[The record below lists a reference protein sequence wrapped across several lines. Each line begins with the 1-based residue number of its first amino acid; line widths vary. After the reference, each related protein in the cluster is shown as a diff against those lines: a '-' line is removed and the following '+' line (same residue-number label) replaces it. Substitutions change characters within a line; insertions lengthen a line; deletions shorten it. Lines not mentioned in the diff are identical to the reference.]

1 MINTTTLSNGIRII
15 VESVANAGK
24 TSLQCSFGVGS
35 QNEPRELNGLAHLT
49 EHAFFLGTKNRSQ
62 KEIRHIEN
70 QLGITLNAETTQ
82 DNISFIAD
90 VLPEDLSTVLDV
102 FADMI
107 QNPAFPKELLQ
118 KEKKIILTEI
128 KDVQEDD
135 ENTADNLLYN
145 ASFKRTP
152 LGLPTEGSVKTIKD
166 ITAQDVQDFYH
177 RFFCPED
184 LIISVAG
191 EVDFESFATQCERLF
206 GQFEKGGVQPA
217 VSPSPYLGGD
227 RRIELAG
234 ETDLFRMGFQSV
246 PLKDSRSF
254 AIAEICSDILE
265 ENLFEE
271 IRENKGLLYAIHAD
285 NWFHG
290 QNSVLCV
297 SASCESQK
305 TSTVLREVCG
315 VLNHFEQKITPEQV
329 EIAKKRIKL
338 DFVANKET
346 LADKAE
352 SNCFDLRYFGKI
364 VSAKEFYQV
373 LDTVTPQKVADTIQ
387 QMLSSRLSFAGVGYT
402 RKMPSYDQLNQWL
415 RGKEEKQT
423 LIRQQASFPACRFK
437 KVNVKE

>member
-1 MINTTTLSNGIRII
+1 MINTTTLSNGVRVI

-24 TSLQCSFGVGS
+24 TSLECSFGVGS

-62 KEIRHIEN
+62 KEIRNIEN

-82 DNISFIAD
+82 ESTRFIAD
-90 VLPEDLSTVLDV
+90 VLPEDLSTVLTV

-107 QNPAFPKELLQ
+107 QNPAFPKDSLQ

-128 KDVQEDD
+128 KEVQEDD

-145 ASFKRTP
+145 ASFKRNP

-166 ITAQDVQDFYH
+166 ITEQDVQDFYQ

-191 EVDFESFATQCERLF
+191 EVDFEPFAKQCERLF
-206 GQFEKGGVQPA
+206 GQFEKGTAQPI

-246 PLKDSRSF
+246 PLKDVRSF
-254 AIAEICSDILE
+254 AVAEICSDILE

-305 TSTVLREVCG
+305 TQTVLHEVCT

-364 VSAKEFYQV
+364 VSAKEFYHV
-373 LDTVTPQKVADTIQ
+373 LETVTAQEVVQTMQ
-387 QMLSSRLSFAGVGYT
+387 QMLSSRLSFAGIGYT

-415 RGKEEKQT
+415 RGKEAQTRVKQ
-423 LIRQQASFPACRFK
+423 QSAFPVCQFK